1 MSGTAR
7 FQRRDAS
14 LHSTGEPGPVAV
26 TLCSPPIVRVDF
38 NANQSSSRRVNA
50 GVKQTP
56 NLRASKF
63 DIF

>member
-1 MSGTAR
+1 
-7 FQRRDAS
+7 
-14 LHSTGEPGPVAV
+14 
-26 TLCSPPIVRVDF
+26 VRVDF

-56 NLRASKF
+56 NQRASKF

>member
-7 FQRRDAS
+7 FQRGDAS

-26 TLCSPPIVRVDF
+26 TLCSPRIVRVDF
-38 NANQSSSRRVNA
+38 NANQSSSRRANA
-50 GVKQTP
+50 GVNQTP
-56 NLRASKF
+56 NRRASKF